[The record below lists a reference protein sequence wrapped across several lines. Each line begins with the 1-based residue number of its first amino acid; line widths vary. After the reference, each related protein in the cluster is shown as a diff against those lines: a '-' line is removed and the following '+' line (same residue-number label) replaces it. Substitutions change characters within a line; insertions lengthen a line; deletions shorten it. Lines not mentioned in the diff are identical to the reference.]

1 MSETTKTLSNY
12 CKTALALIKGD
23 KDEQLVLHNER
34 RSASA
39 IKKQIHN
46 LEDRKTSLEEQLSDA
61 NENLIQAKYP
71 TTYKLGESSNYCA
84 KIREA
89 QAAVDKI
96 IDDIADADESI
107 KYFEG
112 LKKEMGL

>member
-1 MSETTKTLSNY
+1 MSETTKTLGNY
-12 CKTALALIKGD
+12 AKTLLALVKGD
-23 KDEQLVLHNER
+23 KDEQLALHNER
-34 RSASA
+34 RAGSA

-46 LEDRKTSLEEQLSDA
+46 LEDRKTTLEEQLSDA
-61 NENLIQAKYP
+61 NERLEEAKYP
-71 TTYKLGESSNYCA
+71 TTYKLSESSNYCA
-84 KIREA
+84 IIKTA

-96 IDDIADADESI
+96 MDDIADADASI